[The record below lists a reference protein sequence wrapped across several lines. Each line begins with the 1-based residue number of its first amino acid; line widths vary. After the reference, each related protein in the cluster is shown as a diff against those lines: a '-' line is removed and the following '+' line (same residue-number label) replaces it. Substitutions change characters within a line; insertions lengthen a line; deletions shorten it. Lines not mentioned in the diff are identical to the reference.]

1 MLVPLSWLK
10 NYVPVTDA
18 PQELARRLTMAGVEI
33 GDVDDMG
40 ANWERDKVLVGQ
52 VLTVDPHPN
61 ADRLRLPTVDLGDGE
76 TATVVCGAPNV
87 AAGQK
92 IVFARE
98 GAMVFSARSGKIEKL
113 KKAKIRGV
121 ESAGMVCSVLE
132 LGMGDEHEG
141 ILVLDEDAPIGT
153 PLVDYLGD
161 AILDAEVT
169 PNRPDCLSILGIA
182 HEVAALTGQQ
192 VTEPEI
198 SYPEDGPDIESEV
211 NIEIADP
218 DLCYRYTASLLTG
231 IKIGPSPQWMQE
243 ALTKAGQRPINN
255 VVDITNYVM
264 LEYGQPLHAFDINK
278 VKDRTVI
285 VRAAR
290 EGEKFVSLDGVDHEL
305 NPPMLT
311 IADSQD
317 PLGLAGVMGGA
328 NSEMTDDTTS
338 VLLESAN
345 FSPINTRRTRNALD
359 MNTEASYRFERGIR
373 AALAPIALRRAT
385 KLMLE
390 LCGGQAAKGI
400 IDLYPIDREPPLVS
414 ISRRR
419 IRQVLGVDYT
429 TSQIEKTLTSLGF
442 EKGKEPGGLI
452 DLIEA
457 VEAAPVAERN
467 NTLWMKI
474 PYWRSDIT
482 IEDDL
487 VEEVARTVG
496 YDTIPTTMLSTQIP
510 HWQPQPITELKDVV
524 KDLMVSAGM
533 QETISYS
540 PTTLDNLSKVDA
552 LDESNPPLRIANP
565 QSSEW
570 EYMRTSLRSSILNTL
585 GSNRRIAQSDGIR
598 IFEVARVYLPQQEAK
613 ELELPTEKEVMV
625 GVLSGPRF
633 TTSWMA
639 SQEDMGF
646 FDAKGVLEHLFT
658 GLGIQVTYEAASDSI
673 LHPGRTASLTVGKTV
688 LGVVGEVQPQ
698 VLEKFDLEGYPAAMF
713 EIDLESLL
721 QAASEVNISYKA
733 ASRFPESYRD
743 LALIVDSDVSSAS
756 IQQIINRHGLVS
768 GSTPFDVY
776 EGEGVPE
783 GKKSVAYRVVFQ
795 SPRGTLTS
803 DEVDR
808 FQSDIIRQLTRQLG
822 AELRR

>member
-10 NYVPVTDA
+10 NYVPVTDT

-33 GDVDDMG
+33 GDVDEMG
-40 ANWERDKVLVGQ
+40 ANWERDKVLVGH

-317 PLGLAGVMGGA
+317 PVGLAGVMGGA
-328 NSEMTDDTTS
+328 NSEMTDYTTS

-457 VEAAPVAERN
+457 VEAAPAAERN

-510 HWQPQPITELKDVV
+510 YWQPQPITELKDVV

-625 GVLSGPRF
+625 GALSGPRF

-646 FDAKGVLEHLFT
+646 FDAKGALEHLFT

-673 LHPGRTASLTVGKTV
+673 LHPGRTASLTARKTV

-808 FQSDIIRQLTRQLG
+808 FQSDMIRQLTRQLG

>member
-1 MLVPLSWLK
+1 
-10 NYVPVTDA
+10 
-18 PQELARRLTMAGVEI
+18 
-33 GDVDDMG
+33 
-40 ANWERDKVLVGQ
+40 
-52 VLTVDPHPN
+52 
-61 ADRLRLPTVDLGDGE
+61 
-76 TATVVCGAPNV
+76 
-87 AAGQK
+87 
-92 IVFARE
+92 
-98 GAMVFSARSGKIEKL
+98 
-113 KKAKIRGV
+113 
-121 ESAGMVCSVLE
+121 
-132 LGMGDEHEG
+132 
-141 ILVLDEDAPIGT
+141 
-153 PLVDYLGD
+153 
-161 AILDAEVT
+161 
-169 PNRPDCLSILGIA
+169 
-182 HEVAALTGQQ
+182 
-192 VTEPEI
+192 
-198 SYPEDGPDIESEV
+198 
-211 NIEIADP
+211 
-218 DLCYRYTASLLTG
+218 
-231 IKIGPSPQWMQE
+231 
-243 ALTKAGQRPINN
+243 
-255 VVDITNYVM
+255 
-264 LEYGQPLHAFDINK
+264 
-278 VKDRTVI
+278 
-285 VRAAR
+285 
-290 EGEKFVSLDGVDHEL
+290 DGVDHEL
-305 NPPMLT
+305 TPPMLT

-317 PLGLAGVMGGA
+317 PVGLAGVMGGA

-385 KLMLE
+385 KLMIE

-400 IDLYPIDREPPLVS
+400 IDLYPTDREPPVVS

-442 EKGKEPGGLI
+442 EKAKEPGGLI

-457 VEAAPVAERN
+457 VEAAPAAERN

-510 HWQPQPITELKDVV
+510 NWEPQPITELKDVV

-598 IFEVARVYLPQQEAK
+598 IFEVARVYLPRQEAK
-613 ELELPTEKEVMV
+613 ERELPTEKEVMV

-646 FDAKGVLEHLFT
+646 FDAKGALEHLFT

-698 VLEKFDLEGYPAAMF
+698 VLEKFDLEGYPVAMF

-808 FQSDIIRQLTRQLG
+808 FQGDIIRQLTRQLG
-822 AELRR
+822 AELRG

>member
-1 MLVPLSWLK
+1 
-10 NYVPVTDA
+10 
-18 PQELARRLTMAGVEI
+18 MAGVEI
-33 GDVDDMG
+33 GDVDDLG
-40 ANWERDKVLVGQ
+40 ANWERDKVLVGH
-52 VLTVDPHPN
+52 VLSVDPHPN

-98 GAMVFSARSGKIEKL
+98 GAMVFSTRSGKVEKL

-121 ESAGMVCSVLE
+121 ESSGMVCSVLE
-132 LGMGDEHEG
+132 LGMGEEHDG
-141 ILVLDEDAPIGT
+141 ILVLDDDAPVGT
-153 PLVDYLGD
+153 PLVDYMGD
-161 AILDAEVT
+161 AVLDAEVT

-182 HEVAALTGQQ
+182 HEVAALTGTE
-192 VTEPEI
+192 VTEPDI
-198 SYPEDGPDIESEV
+198 SYPEEGPDIESQV
-211 NIEIADP
+211 KIEIADP
-218 DLCYRYTASLLTG
+218 DLCYRYTASLVSG
-231 IKIGPSPQWMQE
+231 IKIGPSPHWMQE

-264 LEYGQPLHAFDINK
+264 LEYGQPLHAFDIDK
-278 VKDRTVI
+278 MRDRTVI

-290 EGEKFVSLDGVDHEL
+290 EGEKFVTLDGETREL

-311 IADSQD
+311 IADTHD
-317 PLGLAGVMGGA
+317 AIGIAGVMGGA

-345 FSPINTRRTRNALD
+345 FSPTNTRRTRNALD
-359 MNTEASYRFERGIR
+359 MSTEASYRFERGIR

-400 IDLYPIDREPPLVS
+400 IDLYPTNQEPPVVS
-414 ISRRR
+414 ISRSR

-442 EKGKEPGGLI
+442 EKAKQPGGLI

-457 VEAAPVAERN
+457 VEAAPAAERT
-467 NTLWMKI
+467 NTLWMKV
-474 PYWRSDIT
+474 PYWRSDIE

-487 VEEVARTVG
+487 VEEVARIVG
-496 YDTIPTTMLSTQIP
+496 YDNLPGTMLSTKIP
-510 HWQPQPITELKDVV
+510 IREPQPITELKDIV

-533 QETISYS
+533 QETISYT
-540 PTTLDNLSKVDA
+540 PTTLENLSKVDA
-552 LDESNPPLRIANP
+552 LDETNPPLRIANP

-570 EYMRTSLRSSILNTL
+570 EYMRTSLRASILNTL
-585 GSNRRIAQSDGIR
+585 GSNRRAAQSDGIR
-598 IFEVARVYLPQQEAK
+598 IFEVSRVYLPQQKAK
-613 ELELPTEKEVMV
+613 GRDLPTEKEILV

-633 TTSWMA
+633 ITSWMA
-639 SQEDMGF
+639 PQEDMGF
-646 FDAKGVLEHLFT
+646 FDAKGALEHLFA

-673 LHPGRTASLTVGKTV
+673 LHPGRIASLTAGKTN

-698 VLEKFDLEGYPAAMF
+698 VLEKFDLEGFPVAFF

-721 QAASEVNISYKA
+721 VAASEVELSYKA

-743 LALIVDSDVSSAS
+743 LALIVNSDVTSAS
-756 IQQIINRHGLVS
+756 IQHIINRHGLVS

-795 SPRGTLTS
+795 SPKGTLTS
-803 DEVDR
+803 EEIDR
-808 FQSDIIRQLTRQLG
+808 FQGDIIRQLRRQLG
-822 AELRR
+822 VELRG

>member
-1 MLVPLSWLK
+1 
-10 NYVPVTDA
+10 
-18 PQELARRLTMAGVEI
+18 
-33 GDVDDMG
+33 
-40 ANWERDKVLVGQ
+40 
-52 VLTVDPHPN
+52 
-61 ADRLRLPTVDLGDGE
+61 
-76 TATVVCGAPNV
+76 
-87 AAGQK
+87 
-92 IVFARE
+92 
-98 GAMVFSARSGKIEKL
+98 
-113 KKAKIRGV
+113 
-121 ESAGMVCSVLE
+121 
-132 LGMGDEHEG
+132 EG
-141 ILVLDEDAPIGT
+141 ILVLDDDAPVGT
-153 PLVDYLGD
+153 PLVDYMGD

-182 HEVAALTGQQ
+182 HEVAALTGQTA
-192 VTEPEI
+192 TEPDI
-198 SYPEDGPDIESEV
+198 SYPEEGPDIESEV
-211 NIEIADP
+211 KIEIADP
-218 DLCYRYTASLLTG
+218 ELCYRYTASLVTG

-243 ALTKAGQRPINN
+243 ALIKAGQRPINN
-255 VVDITNYVM
+255 MVDITNYVM
-264 LEYGQPLHAFDINK
+264 LEYGQPLHAFDIDK

-290 EGEKFVSLDGVDHEL
+290 EGEKFVTLDGETREL
-305 NPPMLT
+305 DPPMLT
-311 IADSQD
+311 IADTQD
-317 PLGLAGVMGGA
+317 AIGIAGVMGGA

-345 FSPINTRRTRNALD
+345 FSPINTRRTRTALD

-385 KLMLE
+385 KLMLD

-400 IDLYPIDREPPLVS
+400 VDLYPTDQEPPVVK
-414 ISRRR
+414 ISRCR

-442 EKGKEPGGLI
+442 ERAKEPGGLI

-457 VEAAPVAERN
+457 VEAAPAAERD
-467 NTLWMKI
+467 NTLWMKV

-510 HWQPQPITELKDVV
+510 HWEPQPITELKDVV

-552 LDESNPPLRIANP
+552 IDETNPPLRIANP

-570 EYMRTSLRSSILNTL
+570 EYMRTSLRASVLNTL
-585 GSNRRIAQSDGIR
+585 GSNRRVAQSDGIR
-598 IFEVARVYLPQQEAK
+598 IFEVGRVYLPQQEAK
-613 ELELPTEKEVMV
+613 ERELPTEKEVMV
-625 GVLSGPRF
+625 GALSGPRF
-633 TTSWMA
+633 RTSWMS

-646 FDAKGVLEHLFT
+646 FDAKGALEHLFA
-658 GLGIQVTYEAASDSI
+658 GMGIQVTYEASSDSI
-673 LHPGRTASLTVGKTV
+673 LHPGRTASLTAGKIS
-688 LGVVGEVQPQ
+688 LGVIGEVQPQ
-698 VLEKFDLEGYPAAMF
+698 VLESFDLEGYPVAMF

-721 QAASEVNISYKA
+721 QASSEVNLSYQA

-743 LALIVDSDVSSAS
+743 LALIVNSDVSSAS

-768 GSTPFDVY
+768 RSTPFDVY

-783 GKKSVAYRVVFQ
+783 GKKSVAYRLVFQ

-803 DEVDR
+803 EEIDR
-808 FQSDIIRQLTRQLG
+808 FQGDIVRQLRRQLG
-822 AELRR
+822 AELRG